1 MRKRRWYLP
10 SHYKLRLWQ
19 SPPTRPEEDPYQRAV
34 DFLSANE
41 PEKYLRV
48 QLPIDK
54 YEKLQSHAE
63 TLYGEK
69 KYPYIDYCPDT
80 STVVIYTAPL
90 RRYMEW
96 SLHTC
101 KPMYHAA
108 AVELELLHN
117 KPELVHRLKA
127 YGESTNRPSFEGY
140 GRRISKTPDG
150 GLIYYFN
157 NRRVLA
163 LVIETRPT
171 EDYHKLQRDI
181 RLWLHG
187 MRCRTGILICL
198 QEEPKVVA
206 EISNETPF
214 GPLIYNGHR
223 WFGKLGAVFA
233 EVHRRVDADGEIQ
246 VEPKWLVRSGTFVV
260 DDEKLD
266 FGLTLGDLFPEDD
279 ADAPDV
285 RSVVIKLS
293 TEDVKGLLV
302 YGVTETALV
311 RFRA

>member
-1 MRKRRWYLP
+1 
-10 SHYKLRLWQ
+10 
-19 SPPTRPEEDPYQRAV
+19 
-34 DFLSANE
+34 
-41 PEKYLRV
+41 
-48 QLPIDK
+48 
-54 YEKLQSHAE
+54 
-63 TLYGEK
+63 
-69 KYPYIDYCPDT
+69 
-80 STVVIYTAPL
+80 
-90 RRYMEW
+90 
-96 SLHTC
+96 
-101 KPMYHAA
+101 MYHAA
-108 AVELELLHN
+108 AVEFELLHS

-140 GRRISKTPDG
+140 DRRISKPPDG
-150 GLIYYFN
+150 GLIYSFN

-181 RLWLHG
+181 RLWLH
-187 MRCRTGILICL
+187 
-198 QEEPKVVA
+198 

-223 WFGKLGAVFA
+223 WFGALMRMEKF
-233 EVHRRVDADGEIQ
+233 
-246 VEPKWLVRSGTFVV
+246 RSSRNGLSVVGLSFVV

-285 RSVVIKLS
+285 RSAVIKLS

-302 YGVTETALV
+302 DGVTETALV
-311 RFRA
+311 SFRA